1 MKISLTIQIETQIPA
16 NIFQKIQ
23 DCITQ
28 LGVSQKAA
36 QF

>member
-16 NIFQKIQ
+16 NIFRRFKT
-23 DCITQ
+23 ITQ